1 MNSTSAGAG
10 GRPPSEPTL
19 AMPAW
24 LGKRERPLRADHS
37 DPIVGQMATRKKP
50 LESSGMTPLSTED
63 GALGDALSFEE
74 SMAKLGEI
82 VEELE
87 SGELTLEAS
96 LKKFEEGIK
105 LARNS
110 QARLDAAET
119 KVEELLGFDAEA
131 TPLTEEI

>member
-1 MNSTSAGAG
+1 
-10 GRPPSEPTL
+10 
-19 AMPAW
+19 
-24 LGKRERPLRADHS
+24 
-37 DPIVGQMATRKKP
+37 MATRRKP
-50 LESSGMTPLSTED
+50 LDSTSTDPLSTQD
-63 GALGDALSFEE
+63 GATDDALSFEA
-74 SMAKLGEI
+74 SMAKLSQL

-119 KVEELLGFDAEA
+119 KVEELLGFDAES

>member
-1 MNSTSAGAG
+1 MARGAPGQAIPRSAQA
-10 GRPPSEPTL
+10 
-19 AMPAW
+19 A
-24 LGKRERPLRADHS
+24 RETGRPLRADHS
-37 DPIVGQMATRKKP
+37 DPIVVQMATRKKP
-50 LESSGMTPLSTED
+50 LDPSSMDPLSAE
-63 GALGDALSFEE
+63 GASGDALSFEE
-74 SMAKLGEI
+74 SMAKLGQI

-87 SGELTLEAS
+87 SGELTLETS